1 MVNRFPRPHRRTMPE
16 SVEPMER
23 HTMSDDLQKLQDDF
37 ITGDVTRRE
46 LLVRAAALGLSAPAL
61 ASFLAACTSG
71 GPAPTRKSQAIGSTV
86 MTPPA
91 KGEIGRVNW
100 GLFYEPSGLD
110 WIFCYNYEENT
121 VVTNITESLMR
132 LTPQFTIE
140 PSLAESFSEPDPLT
154 KVYTIRH
161 GVTFSDGSPM
171 TIEDVVFSLR
181 RHLDPS
187 SYWNFAYGNV
197 KSIDQT
203 GSAEVTVSMKRPDE
217 VFHPLM
223 ATPAGGVGKASY
235 IKSKGKAYGTPS
247 AGPVGTGPFVFKNW
261 AQGASI
267 TLTRNETYWDTSHK
281 PKAHEF
287 VFSFIPQESTM
298 TTALLSGEIDGAYHT
313 PYSGLGQLRSSSN
326 GKLYLGKSMIFTE
339 IIIASSS
346 GPLANHSL
354 RTALL
359 LAIDRTALAK
369 AVYNSAATPLR
380 NTVVPL
386 AEWGYGQSQ
395 AKAAW
400 SKLGAPV
407 VDLKKARQIVTQAGS
422 PKQTMTIA
430 TRASFQR
437 YIDIATI
444 VQAAAKQIGLSVRIK
459 PIAPNSYGNLF
470 FDAKARAGIDMFI
483 SENYADIPE
492 PLEILYP
499 AVVPGQF
506 YNYNGYNNP
515 SVTKYLSA
523 AYKEPSDDKRAAL
536 VVSAQAVMA
545 NDLAALPLVN
555 PAVPLFLN
563 QKITGAPASFC
574 YLYYPWARDI
584 GSSGQ

>member
-1 MVNRFPRPHRRTMPE
+1 MPE

-23 HTMSDDLQKLQDDF
+23 HKMGDDLQKLQDDF
-37 ITGDVTRRE
+37 ITGGVTRRE

-61 ASFLAACTSG
+61 ASFLAACSSG
-71 GPAPTRKSQAIGSTV
+71 GSAPAHKSQAIGSTV

-154 KVYTIRH
+154 KVYKIRG
-161 GVTFSDGSPM
+161 GVSFSDGSPM
-171 TIEDVVFSLR
+171 TTADVVFSLR
-181 RHLDPS
+181 RNLNVA
-187 SYWNFAYGNV
+187 SYWNFAYTNV

-203 GSAEVTVSMKRPDE
+203 GPNEVTVSMKRPDE

-235 IKSKGKAYGTPS
+235 VQAKGKAYGTPS
-247 AGPVGTGPFVFKNW
+247 AGPIGTGPFAFKSWN
-261 AQGASI
+261 QGSSI
-267 TLTRNETYWDTSHK
+267 VITRNEKYWDTSHK
-281 PKAHEF
+281 PKAKEF
-287 VFSFIPQESTM
+287 SFSFIPQESTM

-313 PYSGLGQLRSSSN
+313 PYSGLGQLRSTSN

-339 IIIASSS
+339 IIIAGTS
-346 GPLANHSL
+346 GPLTDHRL

-359 LAIDRTALAK
+359 LAIDRPALAK
-369 AVYNSAATPLR
+369 TVYNGAATPLK

-386 AEWGYGQSQ
+386 PEWSYGKAQAAAAWAKLPAPTVDLTQ
-395 AKAAW
+395 AK
-400 SKLGAPV
+400 KLVA
-407 VDLKKARQIVTQAGS
+407 QAG
-422 PKQTMTIA
+422 PAAKQTMTIA

-437 YIDIATI
+437 YINIATI
-444 VQAAAKQIGLSVRIK
+444 VQAAATQIGLSVKIK
-459 PIAPNSYGNLF
+459 PIAPNSYGDLF
-470 FDAKARAGIDMFI
+470 FDSKARSGIDMFI
-483 SENYADIPE
+483 SKNYADIPE
-492 PLEILYP
+492 PLEILFP
-499 AVVPGQF
+499 AVIAGQF
-506 YNYNGYNNP
+506 YNYNGYSNAA
-515 SVTKYLSA
+515 VTSNLNQA
-523 AYKEPSDDKRAAL
+523 LKEQNDPKRASL
-536 VVSAQAVMA
+536 VLNAQAVLA
-545 NDLAALPLVN
+545 NDLAALPLAN

-563 QKITGAPASFC
+563 KRITGAPASFC
-574 YLYYPWARDI
+574 YLYYPWARDL
-584 GSSGQ
+584 GAPGT

>member
-1 MVNRFPRPHRRTMPE
+1 
-16 SVEPMER
+16 
-23 HTMSDDLQKLQDDF
+23 MSDDLHKLHTDYVS
-37 ITGDVTRRE
+37 GSVTRRE

-61 ASFLAACTSG
+61 ASLLAACGSG
-71 GPAPTRKSQAIGSTV
+71 GTTSTHAPKAIVGLVT
-86 MTPPA
+86 TPPA
-91 KGEIGRVNW
+91 KGEVGRVNW

-154 KVYTIRH
+154 KVYRVRR

-171 TIEDVVFSLR
+171 TAEDVVFSLR
-181 RHLDPS
+181 RNLDPS
-187 SYWNFAYGNV
+187 SYWNFAYVNV
-197 KSIDQT
+197 KSVDQT
-203 GSAEVTVSMKRPDE
+203 GPAEVTVAMKRPDE

-235 IKSKGKAYGTPS
+235 IRAKGKAYGTPA
-247 AGPVGTGPFVFKNW
+247 AGPVGTGPFAFKSW
-261 AQGASI
+261 GQGASI
-267 TLTRNETYWDTSHK
+267 VLTRNETYWDSSHK
-281 PKAHEF
+281 PKAQEF

-313 PYSGLGQLRSSSN
+313 PYSGLDQLRATSN

-339 IIIASSS
+339 IIIANSS
-346 GPLANHSL
+346 GPLANPAI

-359 LAIDRTALAK
+359 LAIDREALAK
-369 AVYNSAATPLR
+369 AVYNTAATPLR
-380 NTVVPL
+380 NTIVPL
-386 AEWGYGQSQ
+386 AEWGYGQSE

-400 SKLGAPV
+400 SKLAPPA
-407 VDLKKARQIVTQAGS
+407 VDLKKARQLVTQAGS
-422 PKQTMTIA
+422 PKETMTIA

-437 YIDIATI
+437 YIEIATI
-444 VQAAAKQIGLSVRIK
+444 VQAAASQIGLSVKIK
-459 PIAPNSYGNLF
+459 PISPNSYGDLF
-470 FDAKARAGIDMFI
+470 FSAKARQGIDMFI
-483 SENYADIPE
+483 SENYADVPE

-506 YNYNGYNNP
+506 YNYSGY
-515 SVTKYLSA
+515 SVATVTKDLSK
-523 AYKEPSDDKRAAL
+523 AYKEPDDDKRAAL
-536 VVSAQAVMA
+536 ILSAQSVMA
-545 NDLAALPLVN
+545 NDLPALPLAN
-555 PAVPLFLN
+555 PAVPLFLS
-563 QKITGAPASFC
+563 KRITGAPASFC

-584 GSSGQ
+584 GSPGR

>member
-1 MVNRFPRPHRRTMPE
+1 
-16 SVEPMER
+16 
-23 HTMSDDLQKLQDDF
+23 MSDDLQKLH
-37 ITGDVTRRE
+37 TEYVSGHVTRRE
-46 LLVRAAALGLSAPAL
+46 LLVRAAALGLSAPAI
-61 ASFLAACTSG
+61 AAFIAACGSG
-71 GPAPTRKSQAIGSTV
+71 GGTPAAGKTSSKPVGVTV
-86 MTPPA
+86 LTPPA
-91 KGEIGRVNW
+91 KGEVSRVNW

-110 WIFCYNYEENT
+110 WIYSYNYEENT

-140 PSLAESFSEPDPLT
+140 PALAASFSEPDPLS
-154 KVYTIRH
+154 KVYKIRS

-171 TIEDVVFSLR
+171 TADDVVFSLR
-181 RHLDPS
+181 RNLNAA
-187 SYWNFAYGNV
+187 SYWNFAYVNV
-197 KSIDQT
+197 KSVDKT
-203 GSAEVTVSMKRPDE
+203 GPDEVTVSMKRPDQ

-235 IKSKGKAYGTPS
+235 VQAKGKAYGTPG
-247 AGPVGTGPFVFKNW
+247 AGPIGTGPFAFKNW
-261 AQGASI
+261 SQGASI
-267 TLTRNETYWDTSHK
+267 TLTRNDSYWDASHK
-281 PKAHEF
+281 AKAKEF

-313 PYSGLGQLRSSSN
+313 PYSGLNQLRSTSS

-339 IIIASSS
+339 IIFASSS
-346 GPLANHSL
+346 GPLANPAL
-354 RTALL
+354 RSALL

-369 AVYNSAATPLR
+369 AVYNNAASPLR

-386 AEWGYGQSQ
+386 AEWGYGQAL

-400 SKLGAPV
+400 DKLGAPAL
-407 VDLKKARQIVTQAGS
+407 DLKKAKQLVAKAGS
-422 PKQTMTIA
+422 AAKQPMTIA

-444 VQAAAKQIGLSVRIK
+444 VQAAATQIGLTVRIK
-459 PIAPNSYGNLF
+459 PISPNSYGDLF
-470 FDAKARAGIDMFI
+470 FSAKARSGIDMFI

-506 YNYNGYNNP
+506 YNYTGYSNP
-515 SVTKYLSA
+515 TVTKDLSQ
-523 AYKEPSDDKRAAL
+523 AYAQTDANKRAAL
-536 VVSAQAVMA
+536 VLAAQAVLA
-545 NDLAALPLVN
+545 DDLAALPLAN

-563 QKITGAPASFC
+563 SRITGAPASFC
-574 YLYYPWARDI
+574 YLYYPWARDV
-584 GSSGQ
+584 GSSGT

>member
-1 MVNRFPRPHRRTMPE
+1 
-16 SVEPMER
+16 
-23 HTMSDDLQKLQDDF
+23 MSDDLHTLHTDYVS
-37 ITGDVTRRE
+37 GSVTRRE

-61 ASFLAACTSG
+61 ASFLAACGSG
-71 GPAPTRKSQAIGSTV
+71 GTTSIHAPKAIGGLVT
-86 MTPPA
+86 TPPA

-154 KVYTIRH
+154 KVYRIRR

-171 TIEDVVFSLR
+171 TAEDVVFSLR
-181 RHLDPS
+181 RNLDPS
-187 SYWNFAYGNV
+187 SYWNFAYVNV
-197 KSIDQT
+197 KSVDQT
-203 GSAEVTVSMKRPDE
+203 GPAEVTVSMKRPDE

-235 IKSKGKAYGTPS
+235 IRAKGKAYGTPA
-247 AGPVGTGPFVFKNW
+247 AGPVGTGPFVFKSW
-261 AQGASI
+261 GQGASI
-267 TLTRNETYWDTSHK
+267 VLTRNEGYWDSSHK
-281 PKAHEF
+281 PKAQEF

-313 PYSGLGQLRSSSN
+313 PYSGLDQLRTTSN

-346 GPLANHSL
+346 GPLANPAIRS
-354 RTALL
+354 ALL
-359 LAIDRTALAK
+359 LAIDRPALAK

-380 NTVVPL
+380 NTIVPL
-386 AEWGYGQSQ
+386 AEWGYGQSE
-395 AKAAW
+395 AKSAW
-400 SKLGAPV
+400 SKLAPPV
-407 VDLKKARQIVTQAGS
+407 VDLKKARQLVTQAGS
-422 PKQTMTIA
+422 PKETMTIA

-437 YIDIATI
+437 YIEIATI
-444 VQAAAKQIGLSVRIK
+444 VQAAASQIGLSVKIK
-459 PIAPNSYGNLF
+459 PISPNSYGDLF
-470 FDAKARAGIDMFI
+470 FSAKARQGIDMFI

-506 YNYNGYNNP
+506 YNYSGYSNAT
-515 SVTKYLSA
+515 VTRDLSQ
-523 AYKEPSDDKRAAL
+523 AYREPNDNKRAAL
-536 VVSAQAVMA
+536 ILSAQSVMA
-545 NDLAALPLVN
+545 GDLPALPLAN

-563 QKITGAPASFC
+563 KRITGAPASFC

-584 GSSGQ
+584 GSPGR

>member
-1 MVNRFPRPHRRTMPE
+1 
-16 SVEPMER
+16 
-23 HTMSDDLQKLQDDF
+23 MSDDLQRLHSDYISGQ
-37 ITGDVTRRE
+37 VTRRE
-46 LLVRAAALGLSAPAL
+46 LLVRAAALGLSAPAV
-61 ASFLAACTSG
+61 AGFLAACGSG
-71 GPAPTRKSQAIGSTV
+71 GGTASSGRTPRLIGTTV

-110 WIFCYNYEENT
+110 WIYCYNYEENT

-140 PSLAESFSEPDPLT
+140 PSLAASFSEPDPLT
-154 KVYTIRH
+154 KVYKIRH

-171 TIEDVVFSLR
+171 TAEDVVFSLR
-181 RHLDPS
+181 RHLNAA
-187 SYWNFAYGNV
+187 SYWNFGYVNV
-197 KSIDQT
+197 KGVDQT
-203 GSAEVTVSMKRPDE
+203 GPDEVTVAMKRPDE

-235 IKSKGKAYGTPS
+235 VTAKGKGYGTPS
-247 AGPVGTGPFVFKNW
+247 AGPIGTGPFAFKNW
-261 AQGASI
+261 TQGASI

-313 PYSGLGQLRSSSN
+313 PYSGLNQLRSTSS

-339 IIIASSS
+339 IIFASSS
-346 GPLANHSL
+346 GPLANPAVRS
-354 RTALL
+354 ALL
-359 LAIDRTALAK
+359 LAIDRPALAK
-369 AVYNSAATPLR
+369 AVYNNAASPLR

-386 AEWGYGQSQ
+386 AEWGYGQAQ

-400 SKLGAPV
+400 DKLGAPV
-407 VDLKKARQIVTQAGS
+407 VDIKKARQLVAKAGS
-422 PKQTMTIA
+422 PKQPMTIA

-437 YIDIATI
+437 YIDIATV
-444 VQAAAKQIGLSVRIK
+444 VQAAASQIGLTVHIK
-459 PIAPNSYGNLF
+459 PISPNSYGDLF
-470 FDAKARAGIDMFI
+470 FSAKARSGIDMFI

-499 AVVPGQF
+499 AVIPGQF
-506 YNYNGYNNP
+506 YNYSGYSNP
-515 SVTKYLSA
+515 TVTKDLNQ
-523 AYKEPSDDKRAAL
+523 AYTQTDDNKRAAL
-536 VVSAQAVMA
+536 VLGAQAVMA
-545 NDLAALPLVN
+545 GDLAALPLAN

-563 QKITGAPASFC
+563 SRITGAPASFC

-584 GSSGQ
+584 GSSGT

>member
-1 MVNRFPRPHRRTMPE
+1 
-16 SVEPMER
+16 
-23 HTMSDDLQKLQDDF
+23 MSENLQDLHTEYVSGK
-37 ITGDVTRRE
+37 ITRRD
-46 LLVRAAALGLSAPAL
+46 LLVRAAALGLSAPAV
-61 ASFLAACTSG
+61 ASFLAACGSG
-71 GPAPTRKSQAIGSTV
+71 GPASTGHASTKPIGLTV
-86 MTPPA
+86 LTPPA
-91 KGEIGRVNW
+91 KGEVGRVNW

-110 WIFCYNYEENT
+110 WIYCYNYEENT

-132 LTPQFTIE
+132 LTPQLSIE
-140 PSLAESFSEPDPLT
+140 PALAESFSEPDPLT
-154 KVYTIRH
+154 KVYRIRN

-171 TIEDVVFSLR
+171 TADDVVFSLR
-181 RHLDPS
+181 RHLNPN
-187 SYWNFAYGNV
+187 SYWNFAYVNV
-197 KSIDQT
+197 KNVGKT
-203 GSAEVTVSMKRPDE
+203 GPNEVTVSMKRPDE

-223 ATPAGGVGKASY
+223 ATPAGGVGKAAY
-235 IKSKGKAYGTPS
+235 VTAKGKAYGTPS
-247 AGPVGTGPFVFKNW
+247 AGPIGTGPFVFKNW

-267 TLTRNETYWDTSHK
+267 TVARNEHYWDASHK
-281 PKAHEF
+281 PKAAEF

-313 PYSGLGQLRSSSN
+313 PYSGLGQLRSTSA
-326 GKLYLGKSMIFTE
+326 GKLYLGRSMIFTE

-346 GPLANHSL
+346 GPLANPAVRS
-354 RTALL
+354 ALL

-369 AVYNSAATPLR
+369 AVYNNAASPLR

-386 AEWGYGQSQ
+386 PEWGYGQAQ

-400 SKLGAPV
+400 DKLGPPV
-407 VDLKKARQIVTQAGS
+407 VNLKLARQLVAKAGAS
-422 PKQTMTIA
+422 AKQPMTIA

-444 VQAAAKQIGLSVRIK
+444 VQAAASQIGLSVHIK
-459 PIAPNSYGNLF
+459 PISPNNYGNLF
-470 FDAKARAGIDMFI
+470 FSAKARSGIDMFI

-506 YNYNGYNNP
+506 YNYSGYSNPTVTQNLNEASRETDNN
-515 SVTKYLSA
+515 
-523 AYKEPSDDKRAAL
+523 KRAAFVL
-536 VVSAQAVMA
+536 QAQAVMA
-545 NDLAALPLVN
+545 KDLAALPLAN

-563 QKITGAPASFC
+563 KRITGAPASFC

-584 GSSGQ
+584 GSSGR

>member
-1 MVNRFPRPHRRTMPE
+1 
-16 SVEPMER
+16 
-23 HTMSDDLQKLQDDF
+23 MSEDLQKLHSEF
-37 ITGDVTRRE
+37 VSGHISRRD

-61 ASFLAACTSG
+61 ASFIAACGSG
-71 GPAPTRKSQAIGSTV
+71 GTASTGHGSKPVGSTV
-86 MTPPA
+86 LTPAA
-91 KGEIGRVNW
+91 KGDIGRVNW

-110 WIFCYNYEENT
+110 WIYCYNYEENT

-140 PSLAESFSEPDPLT
+140 PSLAESFTEPDPLS
-154 KVYTIRH
+154 KVYKIRH

-171 TIEDVVFSLR
+171 TAKDVVFSLR
-181 RHLDPS
+181 RHLNPA
-187 SYWNFAYGNV
+187 SYWNFAYVNV

-203 GSAEVTVSMKRPDE
+203 GPNEVTVAMKRPDE

-223 ATPAGGVGKASY
+223 ATPAGGVGKAAY
-235 IKSKGKAYGTPS
+235 VTAKGKAYGTPS
-247 AGPVGTGPFVFKNW
+247 AGPIGTGPFAFQSW
-261 AQGASI
+261 AQGSSI
-267 TLTRNETYWDTSHK
+267 TLVRNEKYWDTSHQ
-281 PKAHEF
+281 PKAREF

-298 TTALLSGEIDGAYHT
+298 TTAMLSGEIDGAYHT
-313 PYSGLGQLRSSSN
+313 PYSGLNQLRTTAS

-339 IIIASSS
+339 IIFASSS
-346 GPLANHSL
+346 GPLVNPAL
-354 RTALL
+354 RSALL
-359 LAIDRTALAK
+359 LAVDRSALAK
-369 AVYNSAATPLR
+369 AVYNNAASPLR

-395 AKAAW
+395 AQAAW
-400 SKLGAPV
+400 AKLGPPA
-407 VDLKKARQIVTQAGS
+407 VDLKKARQLVAKAGS
-422 PKQTMTIA
+422 PKQPMTIA

-444 VQAAAKQIGLSVRIK
+444 VQAAASQIGLTVHIK
-459 PIAPNSYGNLF
+459 PISPNSYGDLF
-470 FDAKARAGIDMFI
+470 FSAKARSGIDMFI

-506 YNYNGYNNP
+506 YNYSGYSNP
-515 SVTKYLSA
+515 AVTKDLKQ
-523 AYKEPSDDKRAAL
+523 AYTQADDDKRAAL
-536 VVSAQAVMA
+536 VIAAQAVMA
-545 NDLAALPLVN
+545 NDLAALPLAN
-555 PAVPLFLN
+555 PAVPLFMN
-563 QKITGAPASFC
+563 ERITGAPASFC